1 MTEGAAGFSS
11 RRTRLLVVGLGAI
24 VLLVLA
30 IALLRGTKIAPGLL
44 ARPVAVT
51 PNAPLGHVVVQTVP
65 RMREVVGSVQS
76 RHEVDAASRVMA
88 TVREVRV
95 RAGDRIR
102 KGETLV
108 VLDSGDL
115 RGALATAEGALAAAN
130 ANLVRATQDEK
141 RFRFLVKRG
150 SVTRHEFDAV
160 EAAYHGALAQVA
172 GAKGQVASARAALN
186 YAVVT
191 SPVTGVVDERLV
203 EPGDLAVPGRPLVRV
218 YDSSALRV
226 ELRVP
231 EQLIKQIRVGTSI
244 TVRVDAAGLE
254 LPAIVNE
261 IVPVADPASRT
272 FLVRAPLAPNSN
284 LRPGMF
290 ARAALAAGTEKV
302 LTVERHAVESVGQL
316 QMVRV
321 LKDGTVQVR
330 QVTTGRAFGKRIEVL
345 SGLAPGETVLLGNR
359 DLAEHE

>member
-1 MTEGAAGFSS
+1 MTETAAGNAL
-11 RRTRLLVVGLGAI
+11 RRNRLLVIGLGAFAT
-24 VLLVLA
+24 LVL
-30 IALLRGTKIAPGLL
+30 IILFIRGTKIAPGLL
-44 ARPVAVT
+44 ARPATVALNG
-51 PNAPLGHVVVQTVP
+51 PFGHVAMRTMP
-65 RMREVVGSVQS
+65 RLSEVVGTVQS
-76 RHEVDAASRVMA
+76 RHEVNAASRVMA
-88 TVREVRV
+88 TVREVTV

-115 RGALATAEGALAAAN
+115 RGALASAEGALAAAN
-130 ANLVRATQDEK
+130 ANLVRATKDEK
-141 RFRFLVKRG
+141 RFRYLVGRG
-150 SVTRHEFDAV
+150 SVTPHEFDAV
-160 EAAYHGALAQVA
+160 EAAYRAALAQVA
-172 GAKGQVASARAALN
+172 SAKGQVTSARAALN

-218 YDSSALRV
+218 YDSGALRV

-231 EQLIKQIRVGTSI
+231 EELIKQIKVGTAI
-244 TVRVDAAGLE
+244 TVRVDAAGLK
-254 LPAIVNE
+254 LPAVVNE

-272 FLVRAPLAPNSN
+272 FLVRAPLAPNPN

-302 LTVERHAVESVGQL
+302 LTVERRAVESVGQL

-321 LKDGTVQVR
+321 VKNGAVQVR
-330 QVTTGRAFGKRIEVL
+330 QVTTGRTFGDQIEVL
-345 SGLAPGETVLLGNR
+345 SGLNPGETVLLGNR
-359 DLAEHE
+359 DLGERE